1 MTRFTR
7 LFSLA
12 LLAVMAAAV
21 PASAFVA
28 TNGFVVQ
35 NVGGGRFE
43 VRPRGQL
50 SDANA
55 WCAAGDY
62 AGRVLG
68 MNTGRIWRISPPP
81 RRSGQGIT
89 FSTSS
94 QGAASSTGM
103 ATIGSSG
110 GSMSVSAA
118 QSICLTVRPDRN
130 TR

>member
-1 MTRFTR
+1 MTHPFR
-7 LFSLA
+7 LLVLA
-12 LLAVMAAAV
+12 LAAALAAAS
-21 PASAFVA
+21 PAAAFVA

-35 NVGGGRFE
+35 DVGGGRFE

-68 MNTGRIWRISPPP
+68 RNTGTIWRISPPP

-89 FSTSS
+89 FSMSP
-94 QGAASSTGM
+94 QGAASSTGL
-103 ATIGSSG
+103 ATIGGSG
-110 GSMSVSAA
+110 GSKSVSSA
-118 QSICLTVRPDRN
+118 QSLCLTVRNDR
-130 TR
+130 RMR

>member
-1 MTRFTR
+1 MTRPFR
-7 LFSLA
+7 
-12 LLAVMAAAV
+12 LLAPALAAALV
-21 PASAFVA
+21 AATPAAAFVA

-35 NVGGGRFE
+35 DVGGGRFE

-68 MNTGRIWRISPPP
+68 RNTGTIWRISPPP

-89 FSTSS
+89 FSMSS
-94 QGAASSTGM
+94 QGAASSTGL
-103 ATIGSSG
+103 ATIGGSG
-110 GSMSVSAA
+110 GSKSVSSA
-118 QSICLTVRPDRN
+118 QSLCLALRN
-130 TR
+130 DNRRR